1 MSDMAVDRPARNVPG
16 TRAAVVARELRK
28 LILSGEIPPGNHLR
42 QAEIARRFGVSTTPV
57 REAFVALAREG
68 LVRRDAHR
76 GVVVFSPSL
85 TELAELYEM
94 RSALESLAT
103 ELSATRL
110 SARELDTIARV
121 IERMRDAEP
130 RRCAALNAELHTRIY
145 AACGRP
151 RLVELIDELRNAAS
165 NYHDISLSVEGY
177 DGPYR
182 KQVQREHEEILAVL
196 RRGDPKGAGHAVR
209 AHLERSAVHMSELVK
224 TVAIADAAEQGQA
237 GAPSSTSATKSR
249 MRG

>member
-1 MSDMAVDRPARNVPG
+1 MAVDRPATEIPG
-16 TRAAVVARELRK
+16 TRAAAVARELRT

-85 TELAELYEM
+85 SELAEIYEM
-94 RSALESLAT
+94 RAALESLAT
-103 ELSATRL
+103 ELAATTL
-110 SARELDTIARV
+110 SARKLAAIARV
-121 IERMRDAEP
+121 VERMRDAEP
-130 RRCAALNAELHTRIY
+130 RRCVVLNAELHSRIY

-151 RLVELIDELRNAAS
+151 RLVELIDELRDAAS
-165 NYHDISLSVEGY
+165 SYQDISLGVEGY

-182 KQVQREHEEILAVL
+182 EQVQREHEEILAAL
-196 RRGDPKGAGHAVR
+196 RCGDPKRAGRAVR
-209 AHLERSAVHMSELVK
+209 AHLERSAVHLSDLVK
-224 TVAIADAAEQGQA
+224 RVAMADAAEQGQA
-237 GAPSSTSATKSR
+237 GSLSSTSATNSR

>member
-1 MSDMAVDRPARNVPG
+1 MAADRPARSIPG
-16 TRAAVVARELRK
+16 TRAAAVTRELRT
-28 LILSGEIPPGNHLR
+28 LILSGQIPPGNHLR

-85 TELAELYEM
+85 TELAEIYEM
-94 RSALESLAT
+94 RAALESLAT
-103 ELSATRL
+103 ELSAATL
-110 SARELDTIARV
+110 SARELAAIARV
-121 IERMRDAEP
+121 VERMRDAEP
-130 RRCAALNAELHTRIY
+130 RRCAVLNAELHTRIY

-151 RLVELIDELRNAAS
+151 RLVELIDELRDAAS
-165 NYHDISLSVEGY
+165 SYQDISLSVEGY

-182 KQVQREHEEILAVL
+182 DQVQREHEAILAAL
-196 RRGDPKGAGHAVR
+196 RRGDPKAAGGAVR
-209 AHLERSAVHMSELVK
+209 AHLERSAVHLSDLVK
-224 TVAIADAAEQGQA
+224 TVAMADPAERGHA
-237 GAPSSTSATKSR
+237 GSPSSNSATKSR